1 MNICHFFLIKRFRA
15 KRLLSVRNLMI
26 MSNQNYSNHR
36 RYVPGYHILLTFL
49 LGTGFAA
56 SVLNILRHSANSG
69 GYVSAVLIALL
80 FICAMFLFW
89 YSRLFP
95 LKAQDRAIRAEE
107 GLRFF
112 ILSGK
117 ALDRRLTIGQ
127 IAALRFA
134 GDEEFVALVVKTL
147 AENLAP

>member
-1 MNICHFFLIKRFRA
+1 
-15 KRLLSVRNLMI
+15 
-26 MSNQNYSNHR
+26 MSDQNYSNHR
-36 RYVPGYHILLTFL
+36 RFVPGYHILLTFL
-49 LGTGFAA
+49 LGSGFAVA
-56 SVLNILRHSANSG
+56 VVNIIRHPANNG
-69 GYVSAVLIALL
+69 GFVSSVLIALL
-80 FICAMFLFW
+80 FICAMLLFW

-117 ALDRRLTIGQ
+117 TLDRRLTIGQ

-134 GDEEFVALVVKTL
+134 GDDEFVALVVQTL
-147 AENLAP
+147 TENLSPKDIKKRVKNWRADHHRV